1 MAPIPTSKEIIEA
14 MHSPNAADKQLVEKA
29 YDFAADAHKDHKR
42 FNGDPYLIH
51 LAETAKELAKLGM
64 SGKTVAAGLLHDSIE
79 DVGVKPETIEKEFG
93 KEVRF
98 LVEGVTKLGQ
108 FKYHGAERHR
118 ESLRKLLIATGQDA
132 RVLIIKLMDRL
143 HNMRTIEFVPPE
155 KRKRIALETIE
166 IYAAIAHRLGMGV
179 VRKELEDRAFEY
191 AYPEEFAATKKMLTE
206 REKERQERLQ
216 KMARTLGKELA
227 EDGLKGFHTDY
238 RVKGLWS
245 LQKKVERKGGDFGKI
260 YDVSAL
266 RVVVPTVADCYR
278 VLGLVHKL
286 WQPLPN
292 KIKDYIAF
300 PKPNGYQSLHT
311 TVFSGD
317 GGIVEVQIRTEEMH
331 QEAQYGIAAH
341 VAYKELDGEHADSPS
356 ARAGGNRQSSFDWIK
371 SLIPG
376 FRRTESRS
384 NTNEENGELDA
395 PTLKPDRARYGA
407 PSTPEWL
414 ADLPDELEDPDL
426 DMTLRTD
433 IFSHRVFVFTPTGD
447 VVDLPARS
455 SPVDFAYAI
464 HSDIGDHVFAAKV
477 NRKLVPLETELHN
490 GDIVEIVTK
499 KSAAPKSKWL
509 DFAHTTLA
517 RRHIRLAVEKE
528 KKTHPQVK

>member
-1 MAPIPTSKEIIEA
+1 MAPIPTAKEILDS
-14 MHSPNAADKQLVEKA
+14 MSSPTAEDKALVNKA
-29 YDFAADAHKDHKR
+29 YAFVEEAHKDHKR
-42 FNGDPYLIH
+42 FSGEPYLVH

-64 SGKTVAAGLLHDSIE
+64 SAKTIAAGLLHDSIE
-79 DVGVKPETIEKEFG
+79 DVGVLPETIEKEFG

-98 LVEGVTKLGQ
+98 LVEGVTKLGR

-143 HNMRTIEFVPPE
+143 HNMRTLEHVRPD

-191 AYPEEFAATKKMLTE
+191 AYPEQFEAIKRMLKE

-227 EDGLKGFHTDY
+227 QEGMKKFHTDY
-238 RVKGLWS
+238 RVKGVWS
-245 LQKKVERKGGDFGKI
+245 LQKKLERKEGDLSKI
-260 YDVSAL
+260 YDISAI
-266 RVVVPTVADCYR
+266 RVVVPTVADCYH
-278 VLGLVHKL
+278 VLGIAHKL

-311 TVFSGD
+311 TVFAGD

-341 VAYKELDGEHADSPS
+341 VAYKELDGDTTSPS
-356 ARAGGNRQSSFDWIK
+356 ARSGGGKQSSFDWVK

-376 FRRTESRS
+376 FQRREKKVAI
-384 NTNEENGELDA
+384 GPKKDGDLDT
-395 PTLKPDRARYGA
+395 PILKPERSRYGA
-407 PSTPEWL
+407 PSVPEWL
-414 ADLPDELEDPDL
+414 NELPEELEDPDL
-426 DMTLRTD
+426 DMTLRSD
-433 IFSHRVFVFTPTGD
+433 IFTHRVFIFTPTGD
-447 VVDLPARS
+447 VVDLPAKS
-455 SPVDFAYAI
+455 SPIDFAYAI

-477 NRKLVPLETELHN
+477 NGKMVPLDTQLHN

-499 KSAAPKSKWL
+499 KTSTPKPKWL

-528 KKTHPQVK
+528 KKV

>member
-1 MAPIPTSKEIIEA
+1 MTPVPTAKDIIDC
-14 MHSPNAADKQLVEKA
+14 MSSPTAEDKALVEKA
-29 YDFAADAHKDHKR
+29 YAFAAEAHKDHKR
-42 FNGDPYLIH
+42 FSGEPYMLH

-64 SGKTVAAGLLHDSIE
+64 SAKTIAAGLLHDSVE
-79 DVGVKPETIEKEFG
+79 DVGVSPQTIEKEFG

-98 LVEGVTKLGQ
+98 LVEGVTKLGR

-143 HNMRTIEFVPPE
+143 HNMRTLAHVPE
-155 KRKRIALETIE
+155 AKRRRIALETIE

-191 AYPEEFAATKKMLTE
+191 AYPEEYAATKQLLTE
-206 REKERQERLQ
+206 REKETQERLQ
-216 KMARTLGKELA
+216 KMARMLGKELA
-227 EDGLKGFHTDY
+227 AEGLKKFHTDY
-238 RVKGLWS
+238 RVKGMWS
-245 LQKKVERKGGDFGKI
+245 LRQKLSRKEGDMSKI
-260 YDVSAL
+260 YDVSAI
-266 RVVVPTVADCYR
+266 RVVVPTVADCYH

-300 PKPNGYQSLHT
+300 PKPNGYKSLHT

-331 QEAQYGIAAH
+331 NEAQYGIAAH
-341 VAYKELDGEHADSPS
+341 VAYKELDGESTTSPS
-356 ARAGGNRQSSFDWIK
+356 ARSGGSRGSSFDWIK

-376 FRRTESRS
+376 FKRGVQNEVRESTE
-384 NTNEENGELDA
+384 TNA
-395 PTLKPDRARYGA
+395 TALKPKRSRYGA

-414 ADLPDELEDPDL
+414 AELPDEMEDPDL
-426 DMTLRTD
+426 EMTLRSD
-433 IFSHRVFVFTPTGD
+433 IFTHRVFVFTPTGD

-455 SPVDFAYAI
+455 SPIDFAYAI

-477 NRKLVPLETELHN
+477 NGKMVQLDYQLHN

-499 KSAAPKSKWL
+499 KTASPKGKWL

-517 RRHIRLAVEKE
+517 RRHIRMATEKE
-528 KKTHPQVK
+528 KKD

>member
-1 MAPIPTSKEIIEA
+1 MSPVPTAKEIIDS
-14 MHSPNAADKQLVEKA
+14 MNSPSAEDKKLVEKA
-29 YDFAADAHKDHKR
+29 YAFAAEAHKDHKR
-42 FNGDPYLIH
+42 FSGEPYLLH
-51 LAETAKELAKLGM
+51 LAETAKEIAKLGL

-79 DVGVKPETIEKEFG
+79 DVGVLPETIEKEFG

-98 LVEGVTKLGQ
+98 LVEGVTKLGR
-108 FKYHGAERHR
+108 FKYRGAERHR

-143 HNMRTIEFVPPE
+143 HNMRTLAHVPQE
-155 KRKRIALETIE
+155 KRQRIALETIE

-191 AYPEEFAATKKMLTE
+191 AYPAEYEAIKKLLNE

-216 KMARTLGKELA
+216 KMVRMLGKDLA
-227 EDGLKGFHTDY
+227 REGMKNFHTDY
-238 RVKGLWS
+238 RVKGVWS
-245 LQKKVERKGGDFGKI
+245 LQKKLERKEGDISKVFDI
-260 YDVSAL
+260 SAL

-341 VAYKELDGEHADSPS
+341 VAYKELDGDEDVASPS
-356 ARAGGNRQSSFDWIK
+356 ARSGGNRQSSFDWIK
-371 SLIPG
+371 SLIPS
-376 FRRTESRS
+376 FQRS
-384 NTNEENGELDA
+384 AKKNAPEALKGRELDA
-395 PTLKPDRARYGA
+395 PALKPERTRYGA
-407 PSTPEWL
+407 PSAPEWL
-414 ADLPDELEDPDL
+414 SELPEELEDPDL
-426 DMTLRTD
+426 DMTLRSD
-433 IFSHRVFVFTPTGD
+433 IFTHRVFIFTPTGD
-447 VVDLPARS
+447 VVDLPAKS

-477 NRKLVPLETELHN
+477 NGKMVSLDTELHN

-509 DFAHTTLA
+509 DFARTTLA
-517 RRHIRLAVEKE
+517 RRHIRYALEKDS
-528 KKTHPQVK
+528 KK

>member
-1 MAPIPTSKEIIEA
+1 MLYMAPIPTAKEIIDA
-14 MHSPNAADKQLVEKA
+14 MSSPNAEDKRLVEKA
-29 YDFAADAHKDHKR
+29 YAFVEEAHKEHKR
-42 FNGDPYLIH
+42 FSGEPYLIH
-51 LAETAKELAKLGM
+51 LAETAKELAKIGM

-79 DVGVKPETIEKEFG
+79 DVNVSPQTIEKEFG

-98 LVEGVTKLGQ
+98 LVEGVTKLGK
-108 FKYHGAERHR
+108 FKYRGAERHR

-143 HNMRTIEFVPPE
+143 HNMRTIAHVPPE
-155 KRKRIALETIE
+155 KRRRIALETIE

-191 AYPEEFAATKKMLTE
+191 AYPEQYEATKKLITE

-216 KMARTLGKELA
+216 KMARMLGKELA
-227 EDGLKGFHTDY
+227 ADGMKGFHTDY

-245 LQKKVERKGGDFGKI
+245 LQKKLERKEGEISKV
-260 YDVSAL
+260 YDISAI

-278 VLGLVHKL
+278 VLGLAHKL

-311 TVFSGD
+311 TVFAGD

-341 VAYKELDGEHADSPS
+341 VAYKELDGDDSASPS
-356 ARAGGNRQSSFDWIK
+356 SRAGGGRQSSFDWIK

-376 FRRTESRS
+376 FRRSERRVSKESV
-384 NTNEENGELDA
+384 TDGTLDSSVI
-395 PTLKPDRARYGA
+395 KNDRARYGA
-407 PSTPEWL
+407 PSAPEWL
-414 ADLPDELEDPDL
+414 SELPEELEDPDL
-426 DMTLRTD
+426 DMTLRSD
-433 IFSHRVFVFTPTGD
+433 IFTHRVFIFTPTGD
-447 VVDLPARS
+447 VVDLPAKS
-455 SPVDFAYAI
+455 SPIDFAYAI
-464 HSDIGDHVFAAKV
+464 HSDIGDHVFASKV
-477 NRKLVPLETELHN
+477 NGKMVPLDTQLHN
-490 GDIVEIVTK
+490 GDIVEIITK
-499 KSAAPKSKWL
+499 KTSAPKSKWL
-509 DFAHTTLA
+509 DYAHTTLA

-528 KKTHPQVK
+528 KKV

>member
-1 MAPIPTSKEIIEA
+1 MAGIPTAKDIIDC
-14 MHSPNAADKQLVEKA
+14 MSSPTAEDRRLVEKA
-29 YDFAADAHKDHKR
+29 YAFVEEAHKDHKR
-42 FNGDPYLIH
+42 FSGEPYLVH

-79 DVGVKPETIEKEFG
+79 DVNVSPQTIEKEFG

-98 LVEGVTKLGQ
+98 LVEGVTKLGR

-143 HNMRTIEFVPPE
+143 HNMRTLSHVRPD
-155 KRKRIALETIE
+155 KRQRIALETIE

-191 AYPEEFAATKKMLTE
+191 AYPEQYEAIKKMLKE

-227 EDGLKGFHTDY
+227 QEGMKNFHTDF
-238 RVKGLWS
+238 RVKGVWS
-245 LQKKVERKGGDFGKI
+245 LQKKLERKEGDITKI
-260 YDVSAL
+260 YDISAI
-266 RVVVPTVADCYR
+266 RVVVPTVADCYH
-278 VLGLVHKL
+278 VLGIVHKL

-311 TVFSGD
+311 TVFAGD

-341 VAYKELDGEHADSPS
+341 VAYKELDGNDTTSPS
-356 ARAGGNRQSSFDWIK
+356 ARAGGGKQSSFDWVK

-376 FRRTESRS
+376 FQRREKKAAK
-384 NTNEENGELDA
+384 EGELA
-395 PTLKPDRARYGA
+395 SPTLKPDRPRYGA
-407 PSTPEWL
+407 PSAPEWL
-414 ADLPDELEDPDL
+414 AELPEELEDPDL
-426 DMTLRTD
+426 DMTLRSD
-433 IFSHRVFVFTPTGD
+433 IFTHRVFIFTPTGD
-447 VVDLPARS
+447 VVDLPAKS
-455 SPVDFAYAI
+455 SPIDFAYAI

-477 NRKLVPLETELHN
+477 NGKMVPLDTKLHN
-490 GDIVEIVTK
+490 GDIVEIITK
-499 KSAAPKSKWL
+499 KTSAPKSKWL
-509 DFAHTTLA
+509 DYAHTTLA

-528 KKTHPQVK
+528 KKANPQVK

>member
-1 MAPIPTSKEIIEA
+1 MASIPTAKDIIDC
-14 MHSPNAADKQLVEKA
+14 MSSPTGEDKKLVEKA
-29 YDFAADAHKDHKR
+29 YAFVEVAHKDHKR
-42 FNGDPYLIH
+42 FSGDPYLLH

-64 SGKTVAAGLLHDSIE
+64 SSKTVAAGLLHDSIE
-79 DVGVKPETIEKEFG
+79 DVNVSPQTIEKEFG

-98 LVEGVTKLGQ
+98 LVEGVTKLGR

-143 HNMRTIEFVPPE
+143 HNMRTLSHVRPD

-191 AYPEEFAATKKMLTE
+191 AYPEQFEAIKKLLKE

-216 KMARTLGKELA
+216 KMARALGKELA
-227 EDGLKGFHTDY
+227 QEGMKNFHTDY
-238 RVKGLWS
+238 RVKGVWS
-245 LQKKVERKGGDFGKI
+245 LQKKLERKEGDLSKI
-260 YDVSAL
+260 YDISAI
-266 RVVVPTVADCYR
+266 RVVVPTVADCYH
-278 VLGLVHKL
+278 VLGIVHKL

-311 TVFSGD
+311 TVFAGD
-317 GGIVEVQIRTEEMH
+317 GGIVEVQIRTDDMH

-341 VAYKELDGEHADSPS
+341 VAYKELDGDLNGKQSTS
-356 ARAGGNRQSSFDWIK
+356 LITQGRGGSSFDWVK

-376 FRRTESRS
+376 FQRREKKAVKES
-384 NTNEENGELDA
+384 ELDK
-395 PTLKPDRARYGA
+395 PSLKPERSRYGA
-407 PSTPEWL
+407 PSAPEWL
-414 ADLPDELEDPDL
+414 AELPEELEDPDI
-426 DMTLRTD
+426 DMTLRSD
-433 IFSHRVFVFTPTGD
+433 IFTHRVFIFTPTGD
-447 VVDLPARS
+447 VVDLPAKS
-455 SPVDFAYAI
+455 SPIDFAYAI

-477 NRKLVPLETELHN
+477 NGKMVPLDTKLHN

-499 KSAAPKSKWL
+499 KSASPKSKWL
-509 DFAHTTLA
+509 DYAHTTLA
-517 RRHIRLAVEKE
+517 RRHIRLAIEKE
-528 KKTHPQVK
+528 KKG